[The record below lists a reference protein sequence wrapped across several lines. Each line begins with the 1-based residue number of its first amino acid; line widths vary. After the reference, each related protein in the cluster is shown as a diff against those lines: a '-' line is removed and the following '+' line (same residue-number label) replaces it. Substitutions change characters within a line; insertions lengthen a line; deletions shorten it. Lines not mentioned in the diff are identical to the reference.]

1 MGHLTGEQLESI
13 LWGGADMPEHVD
25 YCSRCRARLDEK
37 YALASHVRRVYCS
50 VHAASGSAGRILAH
64 VAAAR
69 ARATVTPA

>member
-13 LWGGADMPEHVD
+13 LWGGAEMPEHVD
-25 YCSRCRARLDEK
+25 WCSRCRARLDEK
-37 YALASHVRRVYCS
+37 YALVSQVRWIYSS
-50 VHAASGSAGRILAH
+50 VHAASSSAGRILAH